1 MKVLVVGSGGREH
14 ALAWK
19 LTQSRR
25 VSEILVAPGNA
36 GTAGIAENVDVP
48 TTDLQGLV
56 ALAENR
62 HIDFVVV
69 GPEVPLS
76 LGLVDVMQEAGVAA
90 FGPSR
95 DAARLEASK
104 SFAHDVM
111 RKCGV
116 PCAASRVFTE
126 FETAQGYAATL
137 EPPFVVKADGL
148 AAGKGALIVTTQREA
163 TDALYDILVRR
174 VFGEAGDRVVIEEFL
189 QGKEVSLLAFSDGEH
204 VAPMVPSCDYKRA
217 YDGNRGPNTGGMGC
231 YSPPGFFDAA
241 MVQQATETVITPV
254 VRAMAAE
261 GCVYR
266 GVIYAGLMVELDR
279 IHVLEFNAR
288 FGDPETQV
296 ILPRLQSDLFDILE
310 SCVAGTLTPESIA
323 WKPGCS
329 VGVVM
334 ASGGYPG
341 HYERGKVISGLDR
354 ADSDVVVFHA
364 GTRLDATGRILTDGG
379 RVLNIVATGETM
391 AEARDRVYSSVA
403 RISFA
408 DMMYRTDIAR
418 REVS

>member
-1 MKVLVVGSGGREH
+1 
-14 ALAWK
+14 
-19 LTQSRR
+19 
-25 VSEILVAPGNA
+25 
-36 GTAGIAENVDVP
+36 
-48 TTDLQGLV
+48 
-56 ALAENR
+56 
-62 HIDFVVV
+62 
-69 GPEVPLS
+69 
-76 LGLVDVMQEAGVAA
+76 
-90 FGPSR
+90 
-95 DAARLEASK
+95 
-104 SFAHDVM
+104 
-111 RKCGV
+111 
-116 PCAASRVFTE
+116 
-126 FETAQGYAATL
+126 
-137 EPPFVVKADGL
+137 
-148 AAGKGALIVTTQREA
+148 
-163 TDALYDILVRR
+163 
-174 VFGEAGDRVVIEEFL
+174 
-189 QGKEVSLLAFSDGEH
+189 
-204 VAPMVPSCDYKRA
+204 
-217 YDGNRGPNTGGMGC
+217 MGC